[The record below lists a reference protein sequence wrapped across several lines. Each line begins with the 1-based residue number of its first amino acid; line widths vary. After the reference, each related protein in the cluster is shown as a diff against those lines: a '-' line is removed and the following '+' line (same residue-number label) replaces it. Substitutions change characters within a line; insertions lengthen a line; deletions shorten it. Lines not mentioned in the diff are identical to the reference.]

1 MLVDIV
7 IAAMARLP
15 ALAHE
20 PSRNFTSPRETP
32 RRGIG
37 LSAAPFTKRAGL
49 QLSSPANLPRAAG
62 GRKSAGLKNPRSFP
76 FPGLRDIKT
85 HV

>member
-49 QLSSPANLPRAAG
+49 QLSSPANLPPR
-62 GRKSAGLKNPRSFP
+62 RLWPKKRRTEKSP
-76 FPGLRDIKT
+76 FVPLSWLARY
-85 HV
+85 